1 MAGWFLESDTVY
13 SAVRECQERLVGSVK
28 KTEEDPG
35 GETSNPQNSWKEK
48 ESSFIA
54 YDASI
59 VFLPVSIALLFQS
72 YQNVITLSIVVPV
85 NDGLQYNVKNAFTP

>member
-1 MAGWFLESDTVY
+1 MEKTCGWWFLESDTVY

-28 KTEEDPG
+28 KIEEDPG

-48 ESSFIA
+48 ENNFIA

-59 VFLPVSIALLFQS
+59 VFLPVSIALLFS
-72 YQNVITLSIVVPV
+72 TLPKCHYPV
-85 NDGLQYNVKNAFTP
+85 KFL